1 MNSNHTITLGNKP
14 WAIPMRILTL
24 INLFLGAFS
33 MVQCIM
39 VLLDYYNNYEI
50 SLPVVIIYLLVTPF
64 AFVASL
70 LFAFG
75 THWIIQGAGADNN
88 IIFGYAMMILL
99 AVDNL
104 IYIPIHYEGA
114 ASLFILGAIELV
126 CIIILFLYYQ
136 GWGNKALAVCGCA
149 LLILSFGYEMIEAI
163 RTMNEQGMQLDYLYL
178 LVVKVLNTL
187 LGVVSLLFVFGFNT
201 NIKVKE

>member
-1 MNSNHTITLGNKP
+1 
-14 WAIPMRILTL
+14 
-24 INLFLGAFS
+24 
-33 MVQCIM
+33 
-39 VLLDYYNNYEI
+39 
-50 SLPVVIIYLLVTPF
+50 
-64 AFVASL
+64 
-70 LFAFG
+70 
-75 THWIIQGAGADNN
+75 
-88 IIFGYAMMILL
+88 MMILL

>member
-75 THWIIQGAGADNN
+75 THRI
-88 IIFGYAMMILL
+88 
-99 AVDNL
+99 
-104 IYIPIHYEGA
+104 IPIHYEGA